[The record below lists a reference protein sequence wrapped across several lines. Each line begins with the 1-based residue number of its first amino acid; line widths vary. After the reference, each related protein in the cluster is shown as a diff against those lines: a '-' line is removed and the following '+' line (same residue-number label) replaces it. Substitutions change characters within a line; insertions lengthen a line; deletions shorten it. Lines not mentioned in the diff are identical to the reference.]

1 MSASVAPLHCS
12 NQVCLSFPQASSPI
26 VLDRTQPAV
35 KHHSQL
41 HNDVQ
46 GSSLPAFESW
56 KDYYMFR
63 TWSLSDPTGMVTYLY
78 IPDAFWIDQE
88 KSYLQD
94 SFSFVDSLAD
104 FAMESVRF
112 CTQGGRLIG
121 CET

>member
-1 MSASVAPLHCS
+1 
-12 NQVCLSFPQASSPI
+12 
-26 VLDRTQPAV
+26 
-35 KHHSQL
+35 
-41 HNDVQ
+41 
-46 GSSLPAFESW
+46 
-56 KDYYMFR
+56 MFR

-112 CTQGGRLIG
+112 
-121 CET
+121 